1 MIINKTLYF
10 FTNSIS
16 NINKENILKYKNI
29 TLVYYNED
37 ASINLDQLSDIKK
50 FCLKNYIKI
59 FIVDN
64 FKIAKKFNL
73 NGIIL
78 SNYRQ
83 KNLSTNINNFNKKNF
98 EIISKVHSQKEY
110 FFMKKKNCKKFMLSP
125 IFQTKKY
132 NFKDFLGITRFNQ
145 MTLNWDGKIYALGGI
160 NINNIKKMKMTKCS
174 GFGFSNLLELPK

>member
-16 NINKENILKYKNI
+16 NTNKENILKYKNI

-50 FCLKNYIKI
+50 FCLKNNIKI

-64 FKIAKKFNL
+64 FKIAKKLNL
-73 NGIIL
+73 DGIIL
-78 SNYRQ
+78 SNCKE
-83 KNLSTNINNFNKKNF
+83 KNLSNNINNLHKKNF

-110 FFMKKKNCKKFMLSP
+110 FLMKNKNCKKFMLSP

-132 NFKDFLGITRFNQ
+132 NFKNFLGITKFNL
-145 MTLNWDGKIYALGGI
+145 MTLNWNDKIYALGGI
-160 NINNIKKMKMTKCS
+160 NITNIKKMKMTKCA
-174 GFGFSNLLELPK
+174 GFGFSKLLELPK

>member
-78 SNYRQ
+78 SEPYPNR
-83 KNLSTNINNFNKKNF
+83 LSNF
-98 EIISKVHSQKEY
+98 ISSISQ
-110 FFMKKKNCKKFMLSP
+110 SV
-125 IFQTKKY
+125 
-132 NFKDFLGITRFNQ
+132 
-145 MTLNWDGKIYALGGI
+145 
-160 NINNIKKMKMTKCS
+160 
-174 GFGFSNLLELPK
+174 

>member
-78 SNYRQ
+78 SND
-83 KNLSTNINNFNKKNF
+83 
-98 EIISKVHSQKEY
+98 EY
-110 FFMKKKNCKKFMLSP
+110 FP
-125 IFQTKKY
+125 IQR
-132 NFKDFLGITRFNQ
+132 NPPD
-145 MTLNWDGKIYALGGI
+145 A
-160 NINNIKKMKMTKCS
+160 
-174 GFGFSNLLELPK
+174 